1 MWKVD
6 DGGGCTDR
14 SWRSRAV
21 QLPSC
26 RENWLQII
34 RASFIGRVSL
44 LIKSVENPSSKLLI
58 VSLDAVFI
66 LYIFFL
72 SKKREASHF
81 RRIACDRR
89 I

>member
-58 VSLDAVFI
+58 VSLETMQFLYFI
-66 LYIFFL
+66 YIFF
-72 SKKREASHF
+72 
-81 RRIACDRR
+81 RRNEKLLTLGG
-89 I
+89 